1 MIYKFKSRVL
11 GLMIWKDGSIVATF
25 VNGLFETTDLTLAS
39 YVVQFEEVRCLT
51 PFEQEQPPD
60 LPPDEPEPPVEPE
73 PEIKPETITQVAPA
87 KKVTKK

>member
-60 LPPDEPEPPVEPE
+60 LPPDEPPVEPE
-73 PEIKPETITQVAPA
+73 PVIEPMTQVAPA
-87 KKVTKK
+87 KKVRK